1 MDMIESLLHCDGHLN
16 FDNLPAHTEV
26 ELTYALRLID
36 EEIARRPHAGGRGR
50 RRLQNDNFDL
60 SYLHLCVV
68 GQLREFREQIHVE
81 LKRRHWVEDIRHLRA
96 VKAVRRLHKHEQQQ
110 ALAGATGRTRS
121 LG

>member
-36 EEIARRPHAGGRGR
+36 EEIAHRPHAIGRRR
-50 RRLQNDNFDL
+50 RRLQNDNFDW

-68 GQLREFREQIHVE
+68 GQLREFREQIDVE
-81 LKRRHWVEDIRHLRA
+81 LKRRHWAEDIRHLRA
-96 VKAVRRLHKHEQQQ
+96 VKAVRRLHKREQQQ
-110 ALAGATGRTRS
+110 AARGGTRS
-121 LG
+121 AARS